1 MSRWLATG
9 GNVKRKSTQ
18 IKTNW
23 KCFDTVVL
31 DNQDLTLSTVTPAG
45 SPALGRLDAVLSWC
59 RTRTAPGSCPYIANG
74 VAEDEVRRHRLACI
88 SLLPPTSGGNRVK
101 PQCGK
106 EAPRRAPHEAP
117 FRAGPAPSTGAPP
130 NSRSQALFSAFRHQA
145 SPSRSC

>member
-1 MSRWLATG
+1 MSRWLATE
-9 GNVKRKSTQ
+9 GNVEAQ
-18 IKTNW
+18 INANKNKLE

-31 DNQDLTLSTVTPAG
+31 DNQDLTLRLSTATPAG
-45 SPALGRLDAVLSWC
+45 SPADAVLSWC

-88 SLLPPTSGGNRVK
+88 SLLPPTSGGNRVR

-106 EAPRRAPHEAP
+106 EAPREAP

-130 NSRSQALFSAFRHQA
+130 NSRSQALFLAFRYQA